1 MLSNYTVHLREQGSK
16 PDFGVIPDGF
26 SWVEA
31 AFGFAW
37 ALYIGAWDLALVL
50 LVIQSVSGAV
60 IHLLIDNAAAQGM
73 AHVGVSEAIGFCV
86 HEFSPGLS
94 LLRRL
99 HECGVVSGESTMDA
113 ERRFLDTHP
122 DITQRLLGAPS

>member
-1 MLSNYTVHLREQGSK
+1 MSIYSVHLREQGSK
-16 PDFGVIPDGF
+16 PDLAVIPDGF
-26 SWVEA
+26 SWGAA
-31 AFGFAW
+31 AFGFVW

-50 LVIQSVSGAV
+50 LVIQSVTGAV
-60 IHLLIDNAAAQGM
+60 IPLLIDNAAAQGM
-73 AHVGVSEAIGFCV
+73 AHVGVSVAIGFSV
-86 HEFSPGLS
+86 HE
-94 LLRRL
+94 LRRVLMHLRGL